1 MSLRLSLV
9 DTSNARS
16 YTRLLF
22 PPESSGKGPATL
34 AILPLVHT
42 PNPVLRRKTKL
53 VKTVDRRIRKLV
65 DDMIETMHDA
75 QGVGLAAN
83 QVGVSLRVAVIQL
96 PGDDKAMVLINPK
109 VMRMEGEREMD
120 GEGCLSVPGFRGA
133 VKRAEKIRVR
143 ALDING
149 KEFRVRAAD
158 DLLAQALEH
167 ETDHLDG
174 VLYLDRLVS
183 EDSIWEERPPEP
195 EAESGEGHE

>member
-1 MSLRLSLV
+1 M
-9 DTSNARS
+9 
-16 YTRLLF
+16 
-22 PPESSGKGPATL
+22 

-42 PNPVLRRKTKL
+42 PNPVLRRKTKQ
-53 VKTVDRRIRKLV
+53 VKNIDRRIRKLV

-96 PGDDKAMVLINPK
+96 PEDEEATVLINPK
-109 VMRMEGEREMD
+109 VMRKEGERELES
-120 GEGCLSVPGFRGA
+120 EGCLSVPGYRGT

-143 ALDING
+143 ALNIDG
-149 KEFRVRAAD
+149 KEFRIRAAD

-174 VLYLDRLVS
+174 LLYLDRLVS
-183 EDSIWEERPPEP
+183 EDALWKERPPDEETEEDEE
-195 EAESGEGHE
+195 EAAT